1 MTPQP
6 RQPRRDDAAKYV
18 DARQI
23 GPMVGLSS
31 EQVAKI
37 AIRHGLTW
45 HRHRNSFTL
54 NLDQILAAVEKERA
68 SAEEAA

>member
-1 MTPQP
+1 MRTNQ
-6 RQPRRDDAAKYV
+6 RDDTSVKYV
-18 DARQI
+18 DVRQV
-23 GPMVGLSS
+23 GPMVGLTS
-31 EQVAKI
+31 EQVSRI